1 MPSKDRPLEP
11 FPPRSRL
18 LSVSKEKD
26 GRFWP
31 LIFVH
36 SFGHFVVRSRLVA
49 RTSCRV
55 STLRSQ
61 QPPSRHSR
69 RSTDLDGLRSTRLH
83 SRSTHIPAKKTQ
95 ANVEK
100 LIVRRS
106 VAHPSLT
113 RTIPRA
119 GFHDAGQFSVAD
131 PQSIMELYCADEIAP
146 IDRDQ
151 TCRGAPRARPA
162 PSITQV
168 VLGSHY
174 PIIAD
179 ARAGRRDGG
188 ARREGGPMT
197 DPTTAITVVPDIKN
211 DPADSRKAKVKAG
224 APSLTRARR
233 ARARGPKQQSRRAAV
248 FFPLCNFYFLPS
260 RR

>member
-1 MPSKDRPLEP
+1 MTVRRSISRRGTIHLDKYQRTSLRTATGTTISRFLLTGSDRVMTSREVMTNPETRRQKLGYLEP

-83 SRSTHIPAKKTQ
+83 SRSTHIPAKK
-95 ANVEK
+95 K
-100 LIVRRS
+100 PGKRRETDRQEICCT
-106 VAHPSLT
+106 SLT
-113 RTIPRA
+113 HPNHPPRRIP
-119 GFHDAGQFSVAD
+119 
-131 PQSIMELYCADEIAP
+131 
-146 IDRDQ
+146 
-151 TCRGAPRARPA
+151 
-162 PSITQV
+162 
-168 VLGSHY
+168 
-174 PIIAD
+174 
-179 ARAGRRDGG
+179 
-188 ARREGGPMT
+188 
-197 DPTTAITVVPDIKN
+197 
-211 DPADSRKAKVKAG
+211 
-224 APSLTRARR
+224 
-233 ARARGPKQQSRRAAV
+233 
-248 FFPLCNFYFLPS
+248 
-260 RR
+260 

>member
-1 MPSKDRPLEP
+1 MASARHVCTPVLPTS
-11 FPPRSRL
+11 PP
-18 LSVSKEKD
+18 
-26 GRFWP
+26 
-31 LIFVH
+31 
-36 SFGHFVVRSRLVA
+36 
-49 RTSCRV
+49 
-55 STLRSQ
+55 
-61 QPPSRHSR
+61 
-69 RSTDLDGLRSTRLH
+69 
-83 SRSTHIPAKKTQ
+83 KKNQ

-179 ARAGRRDGG
+179 ARAGRSDGG

-197 DPTTAITVVPDIKN
+197 DPTTAITVVQDIKN
-211 DPADSRKAKVKAG
+211 AQADSRKAKVKAG